1 MIVKPYTKANNGSWH
16 YEVQFLGAVEPQP
29 TEYYITCTTPQ
40 GEQLGFATQGFFRP
54 VRWLCA
60 VVRARCLS
68 DSRAHVSLVLQYT
81 PPQITAGWYKRP
93 GTWVISFFFVLFAG
107 GWLYLFASVKWNEIP
122 DIPPPG
128 DSEDEESDD
137 SGSEYDSGSDGSGS
151 SGVSSVPGPPVS
163 VDSTTSL
170 TRVCACAYLYDD
182 RVGAGPS
189 MIRMTMPHH
198 RLRTL
203 THMLRHR
210 GTRTA
215 SADHTPWGARQ
226 RTLRWIRGHVCCGQC
241 ACACVCARIRL
252 TVLLCAQASIPPPP
266 PAAVAGAGTFVAH
279 CPNCGEGNPDP
290 KATFCSKCG
299 QPMR

>member
-151 SGVSSVPGPPVS
+151 SGVSCCARAACLGRLDNVAYSRLCVCVLVRRQSGSGSEYDSDDDAASSSAYSDSHASASRYTDSVGGSHSVGGS
-163 VDSTTSL
+163 SAYTAVDSRA
-170 TRVCACAYLYDD
+170 RVLRPVCV
-182 RVGAGPS
+182 RV
-189 MIRMTMPHH
+189 
-198 RLRTL
+198 
-203 THMLRHR
+203 
-210 GTRTA
+210 
-215 SADHTPWGARQ
+215 
-226 RTLRWIRGHVCCGQC
+226 
-241 ACACVCARIRL
+241 CVCAHSANRA
-252 TVLLCAQASIPPPP
+252 TVCAGIDTSTTTSCRGWRWNVRSALP
-266 PAAVAGAGTFVAH
+266 
-279 CPNCGEGNPDP
+279 
-290 KATFCSKCG
+290 
-299 QPMR
+299 